1 MTTQNSFFPAVDHR
15 FQFVFAFVS
24 LNDNFVLIQHGT
36 LDCEEILQVFGGEG
50 IKGVSVI
57 FHLGVF
63 LLLCLLYLEL
73 FLNIHFLGL
82 TFLTFL
88 FFGILLLL
96 FLLLGD
102 FGLLEPFLDQIALL
116 KGDQSMFVVLDL
128 EGYSISFLLGSLR
141 FGDKVADM
149 FVESV
154 YLRFIFYQDLNG
166 LFSLEFDGFA
176 GWYFGTHIVDIFG
189 LFFGVE

>member
-1 MTTQNSFFPAVDHR
+1 M
-15 FQFVFAFVS
+15 
-24 LNDNFVLIQHGT
+24 IQHGA

-50 IKGVSVI
+50 IEGIGII

-63 LLLCLLYLEL
+63 LLLSLLYLEL
-73 FLNIHFLGL
+73 LLHVHLLGF
-82 TFLTFL
+82 TFLSFL

-102 FGLLEPFLDQIALL
+102 FGFLEPFFNQIALL

-128 EGYSISFLLGSLR
+128 EGYSISFLFGSLR
-141 FGDKVADM
+141 FGDKVADV

-154 YLRFIFYQDLNG
+154 YLRFIFYQDLDG
-166 LFSLEFDGFA
+166 LFSLKFDGFA
-176 GWYFGTHIVDIFG
+176 GGYFGTHVVDILG
-189 LFFGVE
+189 LFFRVE